1 MLTRFVASNT
11 VVAYTNPF
19 SINDTFIPLAFI
31 NYIRIFSAVSKSNA
45 TEIEQCIGSEVD
57 HFIYRVP
64 TKNYGLDCAALQRI
78 WRYNKELWSYTF
90 DFTTSVPK
98 RQWKV
103 SPT

>member
-11 VVAYTNPF
+11 VAYTNPF

-64 TKNYGLDCAALQRI
+64 TKNYGLDCAAL
-78 WRYNKELWSYTF
+78 
-90 DFTTSVPK
+90 
-98 RQWKV
+98 
-103 SPT
+103 